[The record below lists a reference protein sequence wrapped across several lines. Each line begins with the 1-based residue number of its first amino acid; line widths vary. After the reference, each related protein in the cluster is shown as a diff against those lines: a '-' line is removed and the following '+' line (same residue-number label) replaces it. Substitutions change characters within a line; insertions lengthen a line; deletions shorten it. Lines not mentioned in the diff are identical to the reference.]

1 MFLVLLPLK
10 VLFLMVVCINM
21 QIRIIYKDIYI
32 MFVIDL
38 AIVTALMSI
47 GGTISTS
54 VGGTIAGA
62 IWNSL
67 LPGQLASHVPGEFDA
82 SQILGN
88 ITYIQALSPEQRNG
102 SSIAYGEV
110 QRILSIVA
118 LCLSVL
124 ALAFWF
130 RMKSF
135 GLTEHDHHDAQPEI
149 SEKESS
155 PNEQVADD
163 YSIAKT
169 NSKT

>member
-1 MFLVLLPLK
+1 
-10 VLFLMVVCINM
+10 
-21 QIRIIYKDIYI
+21 
-32 MFVIDL
+32 
-38 AIVTALMSI
+38 MSI

-88 ITYIQALSPEQRNG
+88 ITYIHALSSEQHNG
-102 SSIAYGEV
+102 AAMAYGEV

-118 LCLSVL
+118 LCLSVV
-124 ALAFWF
+124 ALGFWF

-135 GLTEHDHHDAQPEI
+135 GLTEHDHHDVDHEL
-149 SEKESS
+149 SEKEGTT
-155 PNEQVADD
+155 NEQIADD

-169 NSKT
+169 NSKA

>member
-1 MFLVLLPLK
+1 
-10 VLFLMVVCINM
+10 
-21 QIRIIYKDIYI
+21 
-32 MFVIDL
+32 
-38 AIVTALMSI
+38 MSI

-88 ITYIQALSPEQRNG
+88 ITYIHALSPEQH
-102 SSIAYGEV
+102 SATAIAYGEV

-118 LCLSVL
+118 LCLAVL

-135 GLTEHDHHDAQPEI
+135 GLTEHDHHDTEHEL
-149 SEKESS
+149 SEKKKS
-155 PNEQVADD
+155 PNEQIADD

-169 NSKT
+169 NSKA

>member
-1 MFLVLLPLK
+1 MLSVTLYNL
-10 VLFLMVVCINM
+10 
-21 QIRIIYKDIYI
+21 
-32 MFVIDL
+32 DL

-67 LPGQLASHVPGEFDA
+67 LPVQLASHVPGEFDA

-88 ITYIQALSPEQRNG
+88 ITYIRTLSPEQHNG
-102 SSIAYGEV
+102 AVIAYGEV

-118 LCLSVL
+118 LCLAVL

-130 RMKSF
+130 RMKPF
-135 GLTEHDHHDAQPEI
+135 GLTEHDHHDTEHEL
-149 SEKESS
+149 SEKETS

>member
-1 MFLVLLPLK
+1 
-10 VLFLMVVCINM
+10 
-21 QIRIIYKDIYI
+21 
-32 MFVIDL
+32 
-38 AIVTALMSI
+38 MSI

-67 LPGQLASHVPGEFDA
+67 LPGQLAAHVPGEFDA

-88 ITYIQALSPEQRNG
+88 ITYIRSLSTEQH
-102 SSIAYGEV
+102 SAAAIAYGEV

-118 LCLSVL
+118 LCLVVL

-130 RMKSF
+130 RMKPF
-135 GLTEHDHHDAQPEI
+135 GLTEYDHHDTAHEL
-149 SEKESS
+149 SEKDKS
-155 PNEQVADD
+155 PNEQITDE

-169 NSKT
+169 NSKN